1 MPNLIHQH
9 IATVV
14 PLMQKHTRLDQVRFF
29 LHPNYQAV
37 LEHGLMTAVISLPT
51 QMCLRYADWQR
62 ETPVFNPRF
71 VPHLADT
78 KHYPLLD
85 VQCDFELT
93 YEHYLSQL
101 APWEIKVTP
110 LTLESQLESMFQNTG
125 DLSYLRGFYEQ

>member
-9 IATVV
+9 VANVL
-14 PLMQKHTRLDQVRFF
+14 PLMQKHTRLDRVRFF

-37 LEHGLMTAVISLPT
+37 LEHGLMTAVICLPA
-51 QMCLRYADWQR
+51 QISLRYADWHR
-62 ETPVFNPRF
+62 DVLIFNPRF

-78 KHYPLLD
+78 KHYPVLD
-85 VQCDFELT
+85 VQSDFELT

-101 APWEIKVTP
+101 APWEITVTP
-110 LTLESQLESMFQNTG
+110 LILESQLESMFQETG